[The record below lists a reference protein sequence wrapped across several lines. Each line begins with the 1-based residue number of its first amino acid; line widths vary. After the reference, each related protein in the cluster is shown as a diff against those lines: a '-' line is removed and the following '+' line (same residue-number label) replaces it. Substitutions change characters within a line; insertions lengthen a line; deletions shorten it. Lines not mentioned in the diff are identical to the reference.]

1 MRTALLVGL
10 GICAT
15 GLAGCGDIDL
25 ADANLSTA
33 PLWTISNGTAS
44 LVMPTQVPS
53 ESKGVLRIDNHHL
66 SYSITYDQD
75 LSRET
80 PSGLDWNFSEHLQG
94 AVDSV
99 LHYGDNDRT
108 ERFLPSPR

>member
-1 MRTALLVGL
+1 MRTMLVAGL
-10 GICAT
+10 GICAMA
-15 GLAGCGDIDL
+15 LAACGDVEL
-25 ADANLSTA
+25 ADANWSTA

-44 LVMPTQVPS
+44 LVIPTQVSS
-53 ESKGVLRIDNHHL
+53 ESEGVLRVDNHHL

-80 PSGLDWNFSEHLQG
+80 PSGLDWNFSEHQQG

-99 LHYGDNDRT
+99 LHYSDNDRT
-108 ERFLPSPR
+108 EHFLPSAR